1 MSEPAAS
8 QPRPDSPVALEAR
21 GLVKRFA
28 GPKVLD
34 GVDLQLR
41 HGEVHALVGPNGAG
55 KSTLIK
61 ILSGSL
67 APDEGTLW
75 RSGRRTRYRS
85 PADAIADGIAVV
97 HQESSLVPTLSAAE
111 NLFVGRA
118 YPRRGWSPL
127 IDWGALHGE
136 ARRMLERLRPGIPW
150 DVAAGRLSPA
160 QQTLI
165 AIARAL
171 ALEATVLILDEPTAS
186 LTDEEVRHLLELL
199 GDLRRQGYA
208 VLYVSHRLREVLQ
221 IADRV
226 TVLRDGRVVASQ
238 PARDLD
244 GPRLVRLLAGQP
256 VTGDVGGRRF
266 RPTGA
271 PLLEVRGLGGR
282 VVRDVSLA
290 LHRGEILGVAGLTG
304 SGRSEL
310 LHLLAGAR
318 SPRTGQILLEGR
330 PVRPRTPGQALQLGI
345 ALLPEDRRAQ
355 ALVPVLS
362 LKENMTLAH
371 LGQYALAHWLLRP
384 RAEARAVEALVRLL
398 GIRATGL
405 DQPVWQLSGGNQQKA
420 MLGRLLLRTPRV
432 LLLDEPTRGVDVATK
447 ASIHAIIQRL
457 ARDGGAVVMV
467 SSELDELLSVADRI
481 LVLHDG
487 RVTGLVESS
496 DASDELLSG
505 LMYGRRT
512 A

>member
-1 MSEPAAS
+1 MTDPPAS
-8 QPRPDSPVALEAR
+8 QQPSDLPVALEAR

-28 GPKVLD
+28 GPNVLD

-67 APDEGTLW
+67 VPDEGTLW
-75 RSGRRTRYRS
+75 RAGRRTRYRS
-85 PADAIADGIAVV
+85 PAEAIADGIAVV
-97 HQESSLVPTLSAAE
+97 HQELSLVPTLSAAE
-111 NLFVGRA
+111 NLFVGRP
-118 YPRRGWSPL
+118 YPRRGRSPL
-127 IDWGALHGE
+127 VDWDALHAE
-136 ARRMLERLRPGIPW
+136 ARRMLDRLRPGIPY
-150 DVAAGRLSPA
+150 DVAAGRLPPA
-160 QQTLI
+160 QQTLV

-171 ALEATVLILDEPTAS
+171 ALKATVLIFDEPTAS
-186 LTDEEVRHLLELL
+186 LNDEEVRHLLDLL

-226 TVLRDGRVVASQ
+226 TVLRDGRVVASH
-238 PARDLD
+238 RIHELD

-256 VTGDVGGRRF
+256 VTGDVGGRRP

-282 VVRDVSLA
+282 VVRDVSFA
-290 LHRGEILGVAGLTG
+290 LRRGEILGVAGLTG

-310 LHLLAGAR
+310 LHLLASAR
-318 SPRTGQILLEGR
+318 PRRAGQILLEGH
-330 PVRPRTPGQALQLGI
+330 PVRPRTPGHALRLGI
-345 ALLPEDRRAQ
+345 ALVPEDRRAQ
-355 ALVPVLS
+355 ALVPALS
-362 LKENMTLAH
+362 LKENMTLAY
-371 LGQYALAHWLLRP
+371 LGQYALARWLLRP
-384 RAEARAVEALVRLL
+384 RAEARAVDALVQQL
-398 GIRATGL
+398 GIRAAGL

-420 MLGRLLLRTPRV
+420 VLGRLLLRTPKV

-447 ASIHAIIQRL
+447 AQIHAIIRRL
-457 ARDGGAVVMV
+457 AREGGAVVMV

-481 LVLHDG
+481 LVLHEG
-487 RVTGLVESS
+487 RVSGVVEAS